1 MANIVEKKRKELG
14 LSQDEFAAQIGISRQ
29 YYSEIESGK
38 RTPSVNLAKE
48 IGSALKISWTIFF
61 EDEVNK

>member
-1 MANIVEKKRKELG
+1 MANVVEKKRKELG

>member
-48 IGSALKISWTIFF
+48 IGSALKINWTIFF
-61 EDEVNK
+61 EDEVNN

>member
-61 EDEVNK
+61 EDEVNN

>member
-1 MANIVEKKRKELG
+1 MANVVEKKRKELG

-61 EDEVNK
+61 EDEVNN